1 MTEEIVENT
10 ELAEIA
16 AYYAERDRLAAE
28 TAAAVVPEPIP
39 EIISAEPSYAPPPAT
54 LNDYY
59 IRCRED
65 DRHKLYALAE
75 ALGILT
81 NTEGVYTLAAGW
93 EGGWSEVGTIYR
105 DDEPV
110 CDPDGKPY
118 WHANLR
124 LKIVSLTDHAVA
136 VAAGN
141 PNVAAALSD
150 LAGWFVADAN
160 GVPVPPKQP
169 AQVWL

>member
-1 MTEEIVENT
+1 MTPETPIVD
-10 ELAEIA
+10 ELAAIA
-16 AYYAERDRLAAE
+16 AFYAERDALAAQ
-28 TAAAVVPEPIP
+28 APAPEPMP
-39 EIISAEPSYAPPPAT
+39 EPVAAEPQPPAPEPT
-54 LNDYY
+54 MNDYY
-59 IRCRED
+59 IRCKEA
-65 DRHKLYALAE
+65 DRPKLYALAE

-105 DDEPV
+105 DEQPV
-110 CDPDGKPY
+110 LDPEGSPY

-124 LKIVSLTDHAVA
+124 LKIVSLTDHAMA

-141 PNVAAALSD
+141 PDVAAALGD

-160 GVPVPPKQP
+160 GTPVPPKQP